1 MKRLVRL
8 LAFGMAVSFVLFT
21 AVGASGSGSKSA
33 AAIPAFTP
41 AQLSAPA
48 GADWLSDNGNVQAW
62 RYTTLSQINGSNGG
76 SLKLAWSSNFPPPA
90 QAEKLVASNAH
101 PIA

>member
-8 LAFGMAVSFVLFT
+8 LAFGTAVSFVLFT